1 MALPA
6 PETPSLSFTI
16 AWLSDGRL
24 ARMLCTPATMSSTVW
39 RSSAPTGHGTP
50 SSSNILRQPVLL
62 PRSASRGSAP
72 YIGIPRLSATSRS
85 SGVVL

>member
-1 MALPA
+1 M
-6 PETPSLSFTI
+6 

-39 RSSAPTGHGTP
+39 RSSAPTGHVTP

-62 PRSASRGSAP
+62 PNASRGIRAVH
-72 YIGIPRLSATSRS
+72 RDTEASATSRS